1 MYEQLERGVGLQK
14 KISGN
19 HGLDE
24 DMIIATHRSVDVGG
38 RFV

>member
-1 MYEQLERGVGLQK
+1 MSGERGEVGLQEE
-14 KISGN
+14 ISGN

-24 DMIIATHRSVDVGG
+24 DMIIATHRSVEVGE